1 MSMLEI
7 CNGASAVH
15 AGSRSTRP
23 LVLTLAASAIAV
35 LIAFVAL
42 VEQADAAA
50 EVRVEGVIEDGA
62 GDPIHGA
69 RIGQGDRIDITGKDG
84 IFALDGID
92 SKTRLRVFASGYE
105 ERYVKV
111 EDRAEPLEIALET
124 RPIKAIYLNPFIS
137 TTEADIDRLIELVD
151 TTELNAIVVDIKE
164 QLVFYDTQVALFN
177 DAGTVNPI
185 LDLDALYDLL
195 RDDHIAAAGL
205 DVLPQEPPVE
215 PIPKL
220 LAAYRA
226 KEPWLEGRLV
236 VTPHSAWL
244 TPHSWEDTRRKSAE
258 TMRAALLTNKPQNVI
273 TPEMY

>member
-1 MSMLEI
+1 MLEI

-111 EDRAEPLEIALET
+111 EGTSEPLEVALET

-164 QLVFYDTQVALFN
+164 ELVFYDTQVALFN

-185 LDLDALYDLL
+185 LDVEALLDKFEEHGIYA
-195 RDDHIAAAGL
+195 IA
-205 DVLPQEPPVE
+205 
-215 PIPKL
+215 
-220 LAAYRA
+220 
-226 KEPWLEGRLV
+226 RLV
-236 VTPHSAWL
+236 VFKDSLIAEQYPDLAVLNSETGDLWRDMNGVAWVNPTDRKL
-244 TPHSWEDTRRKSAE
+244 WDSNADLAVEATRRGFDE
-258 TMRAALLTNKPQNVI
+258 I
-273 TPEMY
+273 